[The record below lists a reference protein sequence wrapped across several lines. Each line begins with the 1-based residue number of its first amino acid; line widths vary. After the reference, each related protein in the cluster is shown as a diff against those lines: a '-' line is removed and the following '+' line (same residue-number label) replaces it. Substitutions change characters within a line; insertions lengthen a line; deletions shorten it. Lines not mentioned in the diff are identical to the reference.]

1 MSTEKKTAVREF
13 QAHAKGKTTTYG
25 ANPREAAE
33 KFFEANPTARKCNVL
48 EGMTEYTSGVP
59 FFVVKYGNRSADEWP
74 QSFKDV
80 TKKTAGTL
88 VDAKAEKAPESPE
101 QKS

>member
-1 MSTEKKTAVREF
+1 MSTKEKTF
-13 QAHAKGKTTTYG
+13 QAYAKGKTSTYG
-25 ANPREAAE
+25 ASPREAAE
-33 KFFEANPTARKCNVL
+33 KFFIANPTARKCDVL
-48 EGMTEYTSGVP
+48 EGETEYTSGVP
-59 FFVVKYGNRSADEWP
+59 FFVVKYGNSHTGEWP

-88 VDAKAEKAPESPE
+88 VDAKAKKPEETPD